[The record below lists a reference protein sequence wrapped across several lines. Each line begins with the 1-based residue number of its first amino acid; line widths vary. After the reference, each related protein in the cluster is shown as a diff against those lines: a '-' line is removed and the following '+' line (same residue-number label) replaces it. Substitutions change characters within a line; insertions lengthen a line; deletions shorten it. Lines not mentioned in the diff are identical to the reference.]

1 MTTWDNFGHAENM
14 KITISICDDISKAA
28 ERTAE
33 SLGISQ
39 SELYARAIAEFVS
52 RCYGERVTERL
63 DAVYGDDKSLSALD
77 KGLAAL
83 QFHAL
88 STKDKQ

>member
-1 MTTWDNFGHAENM
+1 MATLDNFGYARNM
-14 KITISICDDISKAA
+14 KITISISDDISKAV

-39 SELYARAIAEFVS
+39 SELYTRAVAEFVS
-52 RCYGERVTERL
+52 RRYGERVTERL
-63 DAVYGDDKSLSALD
+63 DAVYGGDRSLSVLD

-88 STKDKQ
+88 PTEDKW